1 MTAIVFAG
9 PSIYGFDAALLGDI
23 EIRPPAA
30 CGDVL
35 RACRDNAARIGLIDG
50 IFESGPSAWHKEI
63 LFALTAGI
71 EVFGGA
77 SMGALR
83 AVECHHFGMQGV
95 GRIFE
100 QYRSGQRSA
109 DSDVAVLHAPPEL
122 GCRPLTAALVDVD
135 ATIAH
140 LLALALLAPEEA
152 TALSD
157 AATRMH
163 FKERTWPRVLEAAQI
178 VGIRRDPI
186 LDAVRSHGVSQKA
199 IDARDLMLRVKAGDV
214 QDARPRHM
222 ASADL
227 NRTVYFDALQRRVQS
242 RPRLHAVG

>member
-30 CGDVL
+30 CGDIL
-35 RACRDNAARIGLIDG
+35 LACRDNAARIGLIDG

-63 LFALTAGI
+63 LFALSAGI
-71 EVFGGA
+71 EVFGAA

-83 AVECHHFGMQGV
+83 AAECHHFGMQGV
-95 GRIFE
+95 GSIFE
-100 QYRSGQRSA
+100 QYRSGRRSA

-122 GCRPLTAALVDVD
+122 DHRPLTVALVDVD
-135 ATIAH
+135 ATISRPSVS
-140 LLALALLAPEEA
+140 ALLTPKEA
-152 TALSD
+152 ASLSD
-157 AATRMH
+157 AATKMH

-178 VGIRRDPI
+178 VGPRRDAV

-199 IDARDLMLRVKAGDV
+199 IDAKELILRVKAGDI
-214 QDARPRHM
+214 QDPAPPRM

-242 RPRLHAVG
+242 RPRI